1 MRRALGCA
9 MLVLWSGVVSGNQS
23 SEALKAR
30 QAEARRQQ
38 TEVQERIYALQ
49 KEIDRQTVSRA
60 DAATAL
66 RDSETAISNLNR
78 RLDELVGQDKA
89 VRADLASL
97 AEKISQ
103 GRSEVKRQQAELADQ
118 LRAQYASGLSPWTA
132 LLSGED
138 PQQIGRE
145 LSYLAY
151 VSQAQADAVRAL
163 DNGVKKLAQLQTS
176 RTRRQAELKALT
188 EEAEQKKAELEAQQA
203 ERQTVLA
210 RIEADL
216 KQQQAQSKTLE
227 RNEKRL
233 ESLVDGLQTEI
244 ARQQEA
250 ERIAR
255 EKRAAEAARR
265 AQLAREK
272 AERERREAEARAREA
287 QDAAERARRQAEPV
301 RVAPEDSVVTVQA
314 EEVEISRVPETAG
327 GKASQVA
334 TLTPPPAAPEVR
346 PAVPAPASPSPSRPE
361 ARAPEPEPEPEAADE
376 PDTEPVTP
384 SGGLSKNMTPPVKGE
399 IQGRFG
405 MARPDGGVW
414 RGIVLR
420 APEGTRV
427 RPVAVGKVAYAGWFN
442 GFGNLMVID
451 HGQGFLT
458 VYAYNQSL
466 LRQVGDVVRPSD
478 AIATVGATG
487 GQVESGLYFEI
498 RQNGKP
504 VNPQLWLKR

>member
-9 MLVLWSGVVSGNQS
+9 MLVLLSGVVSGNQP

-38 TEVQERIYALQ
+38 AEVQERISALQ

-66 RDSETAISNLNR
+66 RESETAISNLNR

-97 AEKISQ
+97 AEKITQ
-103 GRSEVKRQQAELADQ
+103 GRAEVKRQQAELADQ
-118 LRAQYASGLSPWTA
+118 LRAHYASGLSPWTA
-132 LLSGED
+132 LLSGDD
-138 PQQIGRE
+138 PQQIGRD

-151 VSQAQADAVRAL
+151 VSQAQAQAVRAL
-163 DNGVKKLAQLQTS
+163 DNGVKKLAQLQAS
-176 RTRRQAELKALT
+176 RTRRQSELKALT
-188 EEAEQKKAELEAQQA
+188 EEAEQKKTELQAQQS
-203 ERQTVLA
+203 ERQAVLV
-210 RIEADL
+210 RVEADL
-216 KQQQAQSKTLE
+216 KQQRAQAKTLE
-227 RNEKRL
+227 RNEQRL
-233 ESLVDGLQTEI
+233 ESLVDGLQVEL
-244 ARQQEA
+244 ARQQEV

-265 AQLAREK
+265 AQQAREK
-272 AERERREAEARAREA
+272 AERERREAEARDREA
-287 QDAAERARRQAEPV
+287 QAAAERARQQAKPV
-301 RVAPEDSVVTVQA
+301 NLSPTESVVTVQA
-314 EEVEISRVPETAG
+314 EDADAG
-327 GKASQVA
+327 REPTSVSGGASQVA
-334 TLTPPPAAPEVR
+334 ALTPAPVAPRPAKPEVR
-346 PAVPAPASPSPSRPE
+346 
-361 ARAPEPEPEPEAADE
+361 EPEPAQEPA
-376 PDTEPVTP
+376 DTEPVTP
-384 SGGLSKNMTPPVKGE
+384 SGGLSKNLTPPVKGD

-427 RPVAVGKVAYAGWFN
+427 RPVAAGKVAYAGWFN

-451 HGQGFLT
+451 HGQGDLT

-466 LRQVGDVVRPSD
+466 LRQVGDVVKPSD
-478 AIATVGATG
+478 TIATVGATG

>member
-9 MLVLWSGVVSGNQS
+9 MLVLWSGVVSGNQP

-38 TEVQERIYALQ
+38 AEVQERISALQ

-66 RDSETAISNLNR
+66 RESETAISNLNR

-97 AEKISQ
+97 AEQITQ
-103 GRSEVKRQQAELADQ
+103 GRAEVKRQQAELADQ

-132 LLSGED
+132 LLSGDD
-138 PQQIGRE
+138 PQQIGRD

-151 VSQAQADAVRAL
+151 VSQAQAQAVRAL
-163 DNGVKKLAQLQTS
+163 DNGVKKLAQLQAS
-176 RTRRQAELKALT
+176 RTRRQSELKALT
-188 EEAEQKKAELEAQQA
+188 EEAEQKKTELQAQQS
-203 ERQTVLA
+203 ERQAVLV
-210 RIEADL
+210 RVEADL
-216 KQQQAQSKTLE
+216 KQQRAQAKTLE
-227 RNEKRL
+227 RNEQRL
-233 ESLVDGLQTEI
+233 ESLVDGLQVEL
-244 ARQQEA
+244 ARQQEV

-265 AQLAREK
+265 AQQAREK
-272 AERERREAEARAREA
+272 AERERREAEARDREA
-287 QDAAERARRQAEPV
+287 QAAAERARQQAKPV
-301 RVAPEDSVVTVQA
+301 NLSPTESVVTVQA
-314 EEVEISRVPETAG
+314 EDADAG
-327 GKASQVA
+327 RPPASVSGGASQVA
-334 TLTPPPAAPEVR
+334 ALTPAPVAPRPAKPEVR
-346 PAVPAPASPSPSRPE
+346 
-361 ARAPEPEPEPEAADE
+361 EPEPAQEPA
-376 PDTEPVTP
+376 DTEPVTP
-384 SGGLSKNMTPPVKGE
+384 SGGLSKNLTPPVKGD

-427 RPVAVGKVAYAGWFN
+427 RPVAAGKVAYAGWFN

-451 HGQGFLT
+451 HGQGDLT

-466 LRQVGDVVRPSD
+466 LRQVGDVVKPSD
-478 AIATVGATG
+478 TIATVGATG

>member
-9 MLVLWSGVVSGNQS
+9 MLVLWAGVVSGNQP

-38 TEVQERIYALQ
+38 AEVQERISALQ

-66 RDSETAISNLNR
+66 RESETAISSLNR

-163 DNGVKKLAQLQTS
+163 DDGVKKLAKLQAS

-188 EEAEQKKAELEAQQA
+188 EEAEQKKTEIEAQQA
-203 ERQTVLA
+203 ERQSVLA

-216 KQQQAQSKTLE
+216 KQQRSQAKTLE

-233 ESLVDGLQTEI
+233 ESLVDGLQAEI

-272 AERERREAEARAREA
+272 ANRERREAEAREARA
-287 QDAAERARRQAEPV
+287 AAERARQQAEPV
-301 RVAPEDSVVTVQA
+301 RVAPEEGVVTVQA
-314 EEVEISRVPETAG
+314 QDADAARAPEATG

-334 TLTPPPAAPEVR
+334 TLTPPPVKPEV
-346 PAVPAPASPSPSRPE
+346 
-361 ARAPEPEPEPEAADE
+361 RAPEPEPADE
-376 PDTEPVTP
+376 SEAEPVAP
-384 SGGLSKNMTPPVKGE
+384 SGGLTKNMASPVKGE
-399 IQGRFG
+399 VQGRFG

-427 RPVAVGKVAYAGWFN
+427 RPVASGKVAYAGWFN

>member
-9 MLVLWSGVVSGNQS
+9 MLVLWSGVVSGNQP

-38 TEVQERIYALQ
+38 AEVQERISALQ

-66 RDSETAISNLNR
+66 RESETAISNLNR

-97 AEKISQ
+97 AEQITQ
-103 GRSEVKRQQAELADQ
+103 GRAEVKRQQAELADQ

-132 LLSGED
+132 LLSGDD
-138 PQQIGRE
+138 PQQIGRD

-151 VSQAQADAVRAL
+151 VSQAQAQAVRAL
-163 DNGVKKLAQLQTS
+163 DNGVKKLAQLQAS
-176 RTRRQAELKALT
+176 RTRRQSELKALT
-188 EEAEQKKAELEAQQA
+188 EEAEQKKTELQAQQS
-203 ERQTVLA
+203 ERQAVLV
-210 RIEADL
+210 RVEADL
-216 KQQQAQSKTLE
+216 KQQRAQAKTLE
-227 RNEKRL
+227 RNEQRL
-233 ESLVDGLQTEI
+233 ESLVDGLQVEL

-265 AQLAREK
+265 AQQAREK
-272 AERERREAEARAREA
+272 AERERREAEARDREA
-287 QDAAERARRQAEPV
+287 QAAAERARQQAKPV
-301 RVAPEDSVVTVQA
+301 NLSPTESVVTVQA
-314 EEVEISRVPETAG
+314 EDADAG
-327 GKASQVA
+327 RPPASVSGGASQVA
-334 TLTPPPAAPEVR
+334 ALTPAPVAARPAKPEVR
-346 PAVPAPASPSPSRPE
+346 
-361 ARAPEPEPEPEAADE
+361 EPEPAQEPA
-376 PDTEPVTP
+376 DTEPVTP
-384 SGGLSKNMTPPVKGE
+384 SGGLSKNLTPPVKGD

-427 RPVAVGKVAYAGWFN
+427 RPVAAGKVAYAGWFN

-451 HGQGFLT
+451 HGQGDLT

-466 LRQVGDVVRPSD
+466 LRQVGDVVKPSD
-478 AIATVGATG
+478 TIATVGATG

>member
-38 TEVQERIYALQ
+38 AEVQERISALQ

-66 RDSETAISNLNR
+66 RESETAISNLNR

-163 DNGVKKLAQLQTS
+163 DDGVKKLAQLQAS
-176 RTRRQAELKALT
+176 RTRRQVELKALT
-188 EEAEQKKAELEAQQA
+188 EETEQKKTELEAQQA

-272 AERERREAEARAREA
+272 AERERREAEIRAREA
-287 QDAAERARRQAEPV
+287 QEAAERARLQAEPV
-301 RVAPEDSVVTVQA
+301 KVSPEEGVVTVQA
-314 EEVEISRVPETAG
+314 EDVEASRVPEADA
-327 GKASQVA
+327 GKASQGA
-334 TLTPPPAAPEVR
+334 TQTPSPAAPEAR
-346 PAVPAPASPSPSRPE
+346 PAVPAPAPPSPARPE
-361 ARAPEPEPEPEAADE
+361 ARAPEPESEVADE
-376 PDTEPVTP
+376 PDVEPVAP
-384 SGGLSKNMTPPVKGE
+384 SGGLSKNMAPPVKGE

-427 RPVAVGKVAYAGWFN
+427 RPVAAGKVAYAGWFN